1 MPVETTNE
9 APPKSWIVSRAAHYA
24 VSRPGEAL
32 LLVRMAVWVAVLSLL
47 IKLLPLPRVLS
58 LVAGTTQSARPR
70 RNSQLT
76 EKRLAQL
83 IDALLGMNVL
93 CFTPTCWKR
102 APVLHRYLALQGIKT
117 RIVFGVR
124 KEKESLLA
132 GHAWLEADDGRPLL
146 EATPPRYTATYV
158 FPA

>member
-1 MPVETTNE
+1 MRRTV
-9 APPKSWIVSRAAHYA
+9 HYIG
-24 VSRPGEAL
+24 SKPGEAF
-32 LLVRMAVWVAVLSLL
+32 LLVRMAAWVALLSLL
-47 IKLLPLPRVLS
+47 IKILPLPRVLS
-58 LVAGTTQSARPR
+58 LVAAKRREGRTQRSRMT
-70 RNSQLT
+70 QQ
-76 EKRLAQL
+76 RLGQL

-102 APVLHRYLALQGIKT
+102 APVLHRYLALHGIET

-132 GHAWLEADDGRPLL
+132 GHAWLEADGHPLL
-146 EATPPRYTATYV
+146 EASPPRYTPTYS

>member
-1 MPVETTNE
+1 MPSEQTHKTPQKTWIMRRALDFVRRRPRE
-9 APPKSWIVSRAAHYA
+9 AF
-24 VSRPGEAL
+24 L
-32 LLVRMAVWVAVLSLL
+32 LLRMAGWVALLSLL

-58 LVAGTTQSARPR
+58 LVADTSRATRPR
-70 RNSQLT
+70 RRRMT
-76 EKRLAQL
+76 EQRLAQL
-83 IDALLGMNVL
+83 VDALLGMNVL

-102 APVLHRYLALQGIKT
+102 APVLHRYLALNGIET

-132 GHAWLEADDGRPLL
+132 GHAWLEADGRPLL
-146 EATPPRYTATYV
+146 EASPPQYTTTYS